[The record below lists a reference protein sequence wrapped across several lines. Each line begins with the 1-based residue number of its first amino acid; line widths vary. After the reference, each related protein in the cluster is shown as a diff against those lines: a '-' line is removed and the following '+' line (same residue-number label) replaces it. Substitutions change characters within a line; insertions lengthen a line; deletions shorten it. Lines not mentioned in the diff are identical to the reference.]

1 VPQLLLCHCSTSR
14 SPLTKLSLGPLNI
27 LPLSCRCA
35 DAEYYWAEIIAYN
48 KETGKHKV
56 KYADRFTEDLH
67 LPVEKL
73 DWGPQVGADTQHA
86 PVLSVISVDPA
97 ISRCRDV
104 S

>member
-1 VPQLLLCHCSTSR
+1 MPGIRDHPNLL
-14 SPLTKLSLGPLNI
+14 
-27 LPLSCRCA
+27 CRCA

-73 DWGPQVGADTQHA
+73 DWGPQVGTLW
-86 PVLSVISVDPA
+86 LSRSQPTTPCKREPTGMDAGRGSIAARSA
-97 ISRCRDV
+97 SR
-104 S
+104 